1 MKTTTWFSNPW
12 PVGLVI
18 FFTIFISYIAGFI
31 TFASRQRMDLVRA
44 DYYDQ
49 EIRFQKQIDR
59 VQRTAPIM
67 AAAAMAYD
75 AQAKT
80 VTLKFPPAMAAA
92 GVAGAVNFYRPSNA
106 DLDHNITLAPDH
118 FGAQSISIRGFQPGR
133 WKVRIQWTCQG
144 QDYYFEQPLIIK
156 REQT

>member
-1 MKTTTWFSNPW
+1 MKKHEWLKNPW

-18 FFTIFISYIAGFI
+18 FFIIFISYIAGFI

-67 AAAAMAYD
+67 AAALMAYD
-75 AQAKT
+75 PKTKT
-80 VTLKFPPAMAAA
+80 VTISFPSATT
-92 GVAGAVNFYRPSNA
+92 GAETSGAIDFYRPSNA
-106 DLDHNITLAPDH
+106 DMDHSVAVAPNPA
-118 FGAQSISIRGFQPGR
+118 GAQSISVRGFQSGL
-133 WKVRIQWTCQG
+133 WKVRVQWTSKG
-144 QDYYFEQPLIIK
+144 QDYYFEKPLAIAPE
-156 REQT
+156 RS